1 MCIERTELI
10 GQRCLV
16 TVRCIP
22 AHVINDMAGHHRR
35 HGLKDFHVSAAYE
48 FNNYVPSEEREY
60 EATIVKAAQQ
70 TPDKP
75 VWLQLKAHGLSVP
88 SDIWAV
94 PWRLDEVTL
103 VDEANA

>member
-10 GQRCLV
+10 GRRCLV
-16 TVRCIP
+16 TVRSIP
-22 AHVINDMAGHHRR
+22 AHVINDMAGHRR
-35 HGLKDFHVSAAYE
+35 HRGLEANHVSAAYE
-48 FNNYVPSEEREY
+48 FNNYVPKEEREY

-75 VWLQLKAHGLSVP
+75 VWLQLKTHGLSAP
-88 SDIWAV
+88 FDIWAT

-103 VDEANA
+103 IDEATA